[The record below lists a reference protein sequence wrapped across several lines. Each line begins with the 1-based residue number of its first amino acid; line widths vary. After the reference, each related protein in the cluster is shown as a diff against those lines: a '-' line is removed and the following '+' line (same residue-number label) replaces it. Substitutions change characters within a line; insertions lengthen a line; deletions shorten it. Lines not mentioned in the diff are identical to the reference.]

1 MSCHVTSSL
10 AFIDCA
16 KSEYAFF
23 FMPASRDGRN
33 SLCSCRLCIAPDE
46 SAITRCNRR
55 DSSLGCCWC
64 MVLPA
69 KGERKS
75 VVIILVGLEEEEWVR
90 RVIVAERRKQF
101 MDVGMNC
108 SRSQ

>member
-1 MSCHVTSSL
+1 
-10 AFIDCA
+10 
-16 KSEYAFF
+16 
-23 FMPASRDGRN
+23 
-33 SLCSCRLCIAPDE
+33 
-46 SAITRCNRR
+46 
-55 DSSLGCCWC
+55 

-75 VVIILVGLEEEEWVR
+75 VVVILVGLEEEEEWVR

>member
-1 MSCHVTSSL
+1 
-10 AFIDCA
+10 
-16 KSEYAFF
+16 
-23 FMPASRDGRN
+23 
-33 SLCSCRLCIAPDE
+33 
-46 SAITRCNRR
+46 
-55 DSSLGCCWC
+55 

-75 VVIILVGLEEEEWVR
+75 VVVILVGLEEEWVR